1 MPNILNRGKI
11 QYGEVTNMADKI
23 TIDVLTLDSVQCAA
37 CGYMMESIAALP
49 DEVQAMIYYREW
61 SIKTKEGIG
70 KFTEL
75 KGKVLPT
82 ICIEGDLVFESLIP
96 QYEELIDEMTKR
108 APESIVSSLQAARD
122 KGFDFSRLNE
132 NLKKAGA
139 GLKTKIG

>member
-1 MPNILNRGKI
+1 
-11 QYGEVTNMADKI
+11 MADKI

-49 DEVQAMIYYREW
+49 DEVQAMIEYKEW
-61 SIKTKEGIG
+61 SIKTQEGIG

-96 QYEELIDEMTKR
+96 QYEELIDEMTQRAPAAIVESLKR
-108 APESIVSSLQAARD
+108 ARE
-122 KGFDFSRLNE
+122 KGFDFSKLNE

-139 GLKTKIG
+139 GLNTKIS